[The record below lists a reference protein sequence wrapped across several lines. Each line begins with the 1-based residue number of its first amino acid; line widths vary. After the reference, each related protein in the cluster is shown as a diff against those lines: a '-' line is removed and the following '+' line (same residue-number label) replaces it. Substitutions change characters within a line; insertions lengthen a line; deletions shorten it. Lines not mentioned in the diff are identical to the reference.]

1 MKPSKLREGPG
12 HWPPAPLVEVPTPLS
27 FTTGLTSVL
36 SLMKISTG
44 HLAGSIVFSVALAA
58 IAVTPARAQDPPP
71 AIVQPGAPGQP
82 TRTLTPEQAAA
93 LGQPMHVEADV
104 RFMQGM
110 TFHHAQALE
119 MTNLLSMNTQ
129 SEEMR
134 MLAQRIDLSQT
145 TEIGMMARWLEA
157 RGEEAPDLEDED
169 VWPLSDNELMPG
181 MLTEG
186 QIAQL
191 AAARGANFDRL
202 FLEFMIEHH
211 EGALTMVERLFLV
224 SGAAQEPEIFQY
236 LTHIDA
242 DQSMEIGRMNTML
255 LAIR

>member
-1 MKPSKLREGPG
+1 M
-12 HWPPAPLVEVPTPLS
+12 EVPTPLS
-27 FTTGLTSVL
+27 FTTRLTSVL
-36 SLMKISTG
+36 SLMKTSTG
-44 HLAGSIVFSVALAA
+44 ALAGSIVFSTALAA
-58 IAVTPARAQDPPP
+58 IAVMPTSAQDPPP
-71 AIVQPGAPGQP
+71 AVVQPGAPGQP
-82 TRTLTPEQAAA
+82 TRILTPEQAAA
-93 LGQPMHVEADV
+93 LGHPTHVEADI

-110 TFHHAQALE
+110 TFHHAQALV
-119 MTNLLSMNTQ
+119 MTNLLSMNTR

-145 TEIGMMARWLEA
+145 AEMGLMERWLEA
-157 RGEEAPDLEDED
+157 RGERAPDLEDED
-169 VWPLSDNELMPG
+169 VWPLGDEELMPG
-181 MLTEG
+181 MLSDG
-186 QIAQL
+186 QMTRL
-191 AAARGANFDRL
+191 AAARAGDFDRL

-255 LAIR
+255 LARR